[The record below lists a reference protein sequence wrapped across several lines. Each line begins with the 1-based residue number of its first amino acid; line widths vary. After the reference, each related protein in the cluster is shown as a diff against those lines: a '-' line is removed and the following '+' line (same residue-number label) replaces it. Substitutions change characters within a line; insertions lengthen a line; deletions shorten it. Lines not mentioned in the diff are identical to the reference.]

1 MTFVEIFLLA
11 GGLGLFLFGM
21 NIMGTGLRSLAG
33 DKLQSIL
40 EKATRKPILGVAL
53 GVGATALIQSS
64 GATTIMTIGFVSSG
78 MMTLEQSIGVVMGA
92 NIGTTVT
99 GQIIAFHLTDFAP
112 LILLI
117 GAVLYLF
124 VKNDRVRAAAQII
137 LGFGML
143 FVGVKLMGD
152 AVEPLRSSP
161 AVIEALDR
169 LANPFL
175 AVAIGLV
182 IAAVLQSSSSAVGI
196 IQIFAMQ
203 GLLDVRMAVFM
214 VVGTSIGAVVPEIL
228 ASLSSSRN
236 GKRVA
241 VSALIFNVF
250 RVIRCTAVLL
260 IFPQILDAVTASSM
274 APARQIAVMHTA
286 MAIVAVLVML
296 PFTKGIAA
304 LARKVLPITEKEMR
318 SAQKKLVYIT
328 NLDVPVGMKL
338 AQIRLEMMRMAHM
351 ALDNLRLA
359 IDSFFERDAEKA
371 EVVKDTEEV
380 VDYLCHHVTS
390 ALVSVRTAD
399 LSEQQ
404 LNQIGAMLKCAS
416 DFERISDHAENVAEY
431 TESVISHNNSF
442 SEAGQKD
449 MRELC
454 DKALHAVE
462 MSIDIY
468 ENRKLELIP
477 ESNDLEEVVD
487 ELNRSLVDRH
497 VERVMKG
504 DCDPRSGVLFAEMAS
519 DLERAAD
526 HAHNVVK
533 AVGGVEQAIEMA

>member
-1 MTFVEIFLLA
+1 M
-11 GGLGLFLFGM
+11 
-21 NIMGTGLRSLAG
+21 
-33 DKLQSIL
+33 
-40 EKATRKPILGVAL
+40 
-53 GVGATALIQSS
+53 
-64 GATTIMTIGFVSSG
+64 
-78 MMTLEQSIGVVMGA
+78 
-92 NIGTTVT
+92 
-99 GQIIAFHLTDFAP
+99 
-112 LILLI
+112 
-117 GAVLYLF
+117 
-124 VKNDRVRAAAQII
+124 
-137 LGFGML
+137 
-143 FVGVKLMGD
+143 
-152 AVEPLRSSP
+152 
-161 AVIEALDR
+161 IEALDR

-250 RVIRCTAVLL
+250 RVILCTAVLL

>member
-143 FVGVKLMGD
+143 FVGVRLMGD

-250 RVIRCTAVLL
+250 RVILCTAVLL
-260 IFPQILDAVTASSM
+260 IFPQILNAVTASPM

>member
-112 LILLI
+112 LILLV

-124 VKNDRVRAAAQII
+124 VKNDRVRSAAQII

-250 RVIRCTAVLL
+250 RVILCTAVLL
-260 IFPQILDAVTASSM
+260 IFPQILNAVTASSM
-274 APARQIAVMHTA
+274 TPARQIAVMHTV

-304 LARKVLPITEKEMR
+304 LSRKFLPITEKEMR
-318 SAQKKLVYIT
+318 SAQKKLIYIT

-390 ALVSVRTAD
+390 ALVSVRAAG

-462 MSIDIY
+462 LSIDIY

-533 AVGGVEQAIEMA
+533 AVDGVEQAIEMA

>member
-11 GGLGLFLFGM
+11 GGLGMFLFGM

-33 DKLQSIL
+33 DKLQGIL

-161 AVIEALDR
+161 EVIAALDR

-175 AVAIGLV
+175 AVVIGIV

-214 VVGTSIGAVVPEIL
+214 VVGTSIGAVVPELL

-241 VSALIFNVF
+241 VSALIFNIF
-250 RVIRCTAVLL
+250 RVILCTAVLL
-260 IFPQILDAVTASSM
+260 IFPQILNAVTASPM

-304 LARKVLPITEKEMR
+304 LSRKFLPITEKEMR
-318 SAQKKLVYIT
+318 SAQKKLIYIT

-390 ALVSVRTAD
+390 ALVSVRTAS

-462 MSIDIY
+462 LSIDIY

-497 VERVMKG
+497 VDRVMKG
-504 DCDPRSGVLFAEMAS
+504 ECDPRSGVLFAEMAS

-533 AVGGVEQAIEMA
+533 AVDGVEQAVEMA

>member
-143 FVGVKLMGD
+143 FVGVRLMGD

-250 RVIRCTAVLL
+250 RVILCTAVLL

>member
-33 DKLQSIL
+33 DKLQSIH

-143 FVGVKLMGD
+143 FVGVRLMGD

-250 RVIRCTAVLL
+250 RVILCTAVLL

>member
-11 GGLGLFLFGM
+11 GGLGMFLFGM

-143 FVGVKLMGD
+143 FVGVRLMGD

-250 RVIRCTAVLL
+250 RVILCTAVLL